1 MRPVTTT
8 RAAVPSSASG
18 PGVAGA
24 GTGASGGARRRLH
37 PLPAEWV
44 LLAYLVVVAAVTV
57 LGYSLGPSVVH
68 ALAST
73 PDDVASARLWSLLTS
88 GLLAD
93 GPLVPQIAATAVL
106 GVLAIRLAGG
116 RVFWVAA
123 ILAHIL
129 GTLLVYAGVWIA
141 DAQNPSAVAAL
152 TGEAD
157 FGISLVWCAA
167 LGVLA
172 AIAWWQVR
180 PMRRWARLVAAAGAP
195 AALVVVTLFSGGLAR
210 YEHAAAFLVAVG
222 VVYAARRWTSVG
234 RPLRLG
240 GDAVE

>member
-1 MRPVTTT
+1 MTT
-8 RAAVPSSASG
+8 RIGAPSPASSL
-18 PGVAGA
+18 GVAEA
-24 GTGASGGARRRLH
+24 RTGPSGGARRRLY
-37 PLPAEWV
+37 PQPAEWI

-57 LGYSLGPSVVH
+57 LGYSLGPSLIH

-73 PDDVASARLWSLLTS
+73 PDDIASARLWSLLTS
-88 GLLAD
+88 GLLVE
-93 GPLVPQIAATAVL
+93 GPLAPQIVATAVF

-152 TGEAD
+152 TSEAD

-172 AIAWWQVR
+172 STAWWRVR
-180 PMRRWARLVAAAGAP
+180 PLPPWARLVAAAGAP
-195 AALVVVTLFSGGLAR
+195 AVLVVVTLFSDGLAR

-222 VVYAARRWTSVG
+222 VVYAARRWTSVD
-234 RPLRLG
+234 RPLRPG